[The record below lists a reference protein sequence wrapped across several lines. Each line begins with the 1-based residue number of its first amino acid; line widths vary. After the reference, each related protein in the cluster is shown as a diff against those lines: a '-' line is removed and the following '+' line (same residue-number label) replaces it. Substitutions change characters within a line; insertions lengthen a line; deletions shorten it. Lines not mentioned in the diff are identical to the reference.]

1 MSSETRV
8 LLVDGDDERAEKT
21 TRILSEVGPDAVD
34 VDVVG
39 DGDEALAAI
48 GRGVPAC
55 VVSEYDLSGSTGIDL
70 LETVRAVHGD
80 VSFVLCTA
88 DGSEAT
94 AEQAVATGVDG
105 YVRRGSGDWADRLRA
120 RVEACLGAGSGT
132 DRLKERA
139 LDEAPVGITIADA
152 SSDDMELIYTNEA
165 FGHLTGYDRD
175 YAIGRN
181 CRFLQGE
188 DSDPAAVRA
197 MREAIETETSETVE
211 LVNYTADDDRFWNRV
226 DIAPVRN
233 DDDEVSHFVGFQTD
247 VTDRVEAERT
257 AEHRAAQ
264 LAAEREGL
272 EHLLDRINGVVRETT
287 QGLVEATSRTD
298 VERNVTALIADTDPY
313 TCAWVGEPDLATDS
327 VVPSAI
333 VGGTE
338 DGPSLELAES
348 DGPVARAIETNE
360 VQVSDRDDLSTVD
373 WHTDRTDEPFETL
386 AAIPLVYRDAR
397 YGVLTVY
404 TDDSDALDDREVTI
418 LAALGRMIA
427 TAVSAA
433 ETRRTLTADNIVEL
447 RFHVGDR
454 SVFFVDVAERAEAT
468 LTYAGSVFRDDD
480 SLGMFFTVESD
491 DPDRV
496 VDVADGHD
504 GVEGAKVVTRNEGV
518 SLVEFTVTS
527 SGLLST
533 LAEYGADVIEIE
545 AQQGAATIDVELPRE
560 ANARTVVDHVEDE
573 FEEVSLEAYRERER
587 AATTKQEFISALEAE
602 LTDRQLTALQRAY
615 FGDFFEWPRPT
626 SGDDLADSMGIA
638 RSTYHQHLR
647 AAERKLVGEFFDRP

>member
-1 MSSETRV
+1 MSTETRV
-8 LLVDGDDERAEKT
+8 LLVDGDAARAAET
-21 TRILSEVGPDAVD
+21 TRLLPDVGPDAVD
-34 VDVVG
+34 VVD

-48 GRGVPAC
+48 GRRVPGC
-55 VVSEYDLSGSTGIDL
+55 VVSEYDLGESTGVDL
-70 LETVRAVHGD
+70 LETVRTVHGD
-80 VSFVLCTA
+80 VPFVLCTA

-94 AEQAVATGVDG
+94 AERAVTAGVDG
-105 YVRRGSGDWADRLRA
+105 YVRRGVGDWEDRLRA
-120 RVEACLGAGSGT
+120 RVEDCLDDDTGT

-152 SSDDMELIYTNEA
+152 TAEDTPLIYTNAA
-165 FGHLTGYDRD
+165 FERLTGYDRD
-175 YAIGRN
+175 DSIGRN

-188 DSDPAAVRA
+188 DSDPAAVQA
-197 MREAIETETSETVE
+197 MREAIENETSVTVE
-211 LVNYTADDDRFWNRV
+211 LVNYDADGERFWNRV
-226 DIAPVRN
+226 DIAPVRAG
-233 DDDEVSHFVGFQTD
+233 DGEVTHFVGFQTD

-257 AEHRAAQ
+257 AEHHAAQ

-272 EHLLDRINGVVRETT
+272 EHLLDRINGVVQETT
-287 QGLVEATSRTD
+287 RGLVEATSRTEI
-298 VERNVTALIADTDPY
+298 ERNVVALLADTDPY

-327 VVPSAI
+327 VSPSAI
-333 VGGTE
+333 VGGSE
-338 DGPSLELAES
+338 DGPPLELAES
-348 DGPVARAIETNE
+348 DGPVARAVETGE
-360 VQVSDRDDLSTVD
+360 VQVAAVDDLPTAD
-373 WHTDRTDEPFETL
+373 WHTGRTDESFATL

-404 TDDSDALDDREVTI
+404 SADPDALDDREVTI
-418 LAALGRMIA
+418 LAALARMIA

-454 SVFFVDVAERAEAT
+454 SVFFVDVAGRADAV
-468 LTYAGSVFRDDD
+468 LSYAGSVFRDDD

-491 DPDRV
+491 DPDHV
-496 VDVADGHD
+496 VSVAEEHD
-504 GVEGAKVVTRNEGV
+504 GVEAATVVTRNEGV
-518 SLVEFTVTS
+518 SLVEFTVRS

-545 AQQGAATIDVELPRE
+545 ADPNGATIDVELPRE
-560 ANARTVVDHVEDE
+560 ANARTVVDHVEAE
-573 FEEVSLEAYRERER
+573 FDEVSLGAYRERER
-587 AATTKQEFISALEAE
+587 AATTKQEFIAALEAE